1 MAGRTSSSVGVGI
14 TVTVLGLL
22 SLTLFVLTIIFYSQ
36 KNAAEKNLADRDAGD
51 AKFINQQERGS
62 DAVLRVRGL
71 AEAQRQS
78 VVGYLLETRQQVMQ
92 SVTGSGTDTPEQV
105 KAKLTAAL
113 GKETDQDMLAVI
125 RGLKSQ
131 LDGAEQARDDAQAAR
146 DRALEDRNNE
156 VERVAKIQATLGETI
171 AALTGEVEQYKS
183 EVDIFRERV
192 TDSQGYMT
200 GEVEKIRQQYDD
212 QISRLNADKTKLEQ
226 ETRVNLD
233 RINRLQS
240 ELRGTQFTGKSEYAL
255 VDAEVLGINPLDGTV
270 IVGAGRKQKV
280 VLGLTFEIYT
290 DAATIR
296 PDDEGVYPEG
306 KASVEI
312 IRVDD
317 NSSVGR
323 LIRQTRGN
331 PVVKG
336 DVVANA
342 VYDPRKTYKFMV
354 FGNFDTNND
363 GISTPEEQNDLRA
376 RIENWGG
383 KVLDDLTGD
392 VDFLVLGEKPVLPP
406 EPSGTAPIGVIE
418 RYLAIR
424 QQVTRYDELFAAAT
438 AANIPVLN
446 QHRLGT
452 LTGTR

>member
-1 MAGRTSSSVGVGI
+1 MAGRTSSSIGVGI
-14 TVTVLGLL
+14 TVTALGLL

-36 KNAAEKNLADRDAGD
+36 KNAAEKNLADRDLGD
-51 AKFINQQERGS
+51 AKFITQAERAS
-62 DAVLRVRGL
+62 DAVLRVRG
-71 AEAQRQS
+71 AADQQHQS
-78 VVGYLLETRQQVMQ
+78 VVGYLLDTRQQIMQ
-92 SVTGSGTDTPEQV
+92 SVTGSGSDTPEQV
-105 KAKLTAAL
+105 KAKLTTAL
-113 GKETDQDMLAVI
+113 GKETSQDMLAVI
-125 RGLKSQ
+125 RGLKTQ
-131 LDGAEQARDDAQAAR
+131 FDGAEQARKDAQAAR

-171 AALTGEVEQYKS
+171 AALTQQVEQYKS
-183 EVDIFRERV
+183 EVDIYRGQV
-192 TDSQGYMT
+192 TESGGKMT
-200 GEVEKIRQQYDD
+200 GEVEKIRQQFDD
-212 QISRLNADKTKLEQ
+212 QIARLNADKTKLEQ
-226 ETRVNLD
+226 ESRVNLD

-240 ELRGTQFTGKSEYAL
+240 ELRGTQFTGKSEDAL

-270 IVGAGRKQKV
+270 VVGAGRKQKV
-280 VLGLTFEIYT
+280 VLGLNFEIYA

-296 PDDEGVYPEG
+296 PNEEGEYPQG

-312 IRVDD
+312 IRVDE

-336 DVVANA
+336 DVLANA

-354 FGNFDTNND
+354 FGNFDTNGD
-363 GISTPEEQNDLRA
+363 GTATPEEQNDLRA
-376 RIENWGG
+376 RVESWGG
-383 KVLDDLTGD
+383 KVLDDLSGD
-392 VDFLVLGEKPVLPP
+392 VDFLVLGEKPILPP
-406 EPSGTAPIGVIE
+406 EPPSNAPMGVIE

-424 QQVTRYDELFAAAT
+424 QQVTRYDELFAQAT

-446 QHRLGT
+446 QHRLAT

>member
-36 KNAAEKNLADRDAGD
+36 KNAALKNLADRDAGD
-51 AKFINQQERGS
+51 AKFITQAERSS
-62 DAVLRVRGL
+62 DAVLRARTL
-71 AEAQRQS
+71 ADQQRQS
-78 VVGYLLETRQQVMQ
+78 VVGYLLDNRQQVMQ
-92 SVTGSGTDTPEQV
+92 AVTGSGNDTPEQL
-105 KAKLTAAL
+105 KAKLKTAL
-113 GKETDQDMLAVI
+113 GEETNQDMLAII
-125 RGLKSQ
+125 RGLKTRLSA
-131 LDGAEQARDDAQAAR
+131 AEQAADDAKAAR

-171 AALTGEVEQYKS
+171 ASLSQEIEQYKG
-183 EVDIFRERV
+183 EVDTYRQQV
-192 TDSQGYMT
+192 TDSRGAMT
-200 GEVEKIRQQYDD
+200 GEVEKIRGQLDD
-212 QISRLNADKTKLEQ
+212 QIAQLNADKTKLEQ
-226 ETRVNLD
+226 EARVNLD

-240 ELRGTQFTGKSEYAL
+240 ELRGTQFTGKSEAAL
-255 VDAEVLGINPLDGTV
+255 VDGQILGINPLDGTV

-280 VLGLTFEIYT
+280 VLGLTFEIYA
-290 DAATIR
+290 DASMIR
-296 PDDEGVYPEG
+296 PDEEGEYPQG
-306 KASVEI
+306 KAALEI
-312 IRVDD
+312 IRVDES
-317 NSSVGR
+317 SSVGR

-342 VYDPRKTYKFMV
+342 VYDPSKTYKFMV
-354 FGNFDTNND
+354 FGNFDTNRD
-363 GISTPEEQNDLRA
+363 GTSTPEEQNDLRA

-383 KVLDDLTGD
+383 KVLDELSGD
-392 VDFLVLGEKPVLPP
+392 VDFLVLGEKPILPP
-406 EPSGTAPIGVIE
+406 EPPATAPIGVIE

-424 QQVTRYDELFAAAT
+424 QQVLRYDELFAAAT

-446 QHRLGT
+446 QHRLAT